1 MPCKATS
8 SKPTLCRRAG
18 LPPVNG
24 NCSVLDLCRFSA
36 YLAHFS
42 PLQIVL
48 LGGNLLSLLTW
59 IWVLHESSTCHFL
72 VAHCAVYVVL
82 SMLQYL
88 CCTHTNSLS
97 VYLLFFV
104 LFFFLL
110 FVLEGGRGVQLK
122 GSRFFSS
129 LLSALLFNLILS
141 SSYYY
146 CYLFT

>member
-1 MPCKATS
+1 MLFLVLFVCFVSDSFRKTIKLLLEWHIILMPCKATS

-59 IWVLHESSTCHFL
+59 IWVLRESSTCHFL
-72 VAHCAVYVVL
+72 VAHRAVYVEL

-88 CCTHTNSLS
+88 CCTHTNGLS
-97 VYLLFFV
+97 IYLLFFV
-104 LFFFLL
+104 LFFF
-110 FVLEGGRGVQLK
+110 
-122 GSRFFSS
+122 FF
-129 LLSALLFNLILS
+129 LSAFVCFVI
-141 SSYYY
+141 
-146 CYLFT
+146 